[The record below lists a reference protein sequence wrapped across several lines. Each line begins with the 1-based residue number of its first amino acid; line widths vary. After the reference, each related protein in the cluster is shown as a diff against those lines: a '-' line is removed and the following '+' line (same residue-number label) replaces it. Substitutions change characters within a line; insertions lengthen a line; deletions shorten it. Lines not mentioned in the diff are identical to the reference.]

1 MINFIFISLLI
12 LQIETLPS
20 PVINR
25 NSFELL
31 SNSRYSFHSGFSSNL
46 SNQILSNILWAMA
59 KAPIIGSYREI
70 YVAKP
75 NNLYLY
81 NPENHTLNLHLTGNR
96 RSNSNSAFEIG
107 VATERYEEAGFIIQL
122 GLLAATSFWDS
133 LSNAVSCPMQS
144 ATNYANNNWSPIHP
158 IRLVNV
164 YGFSQRRGID
174 TTNIAISSDSSLPR
188 PVIYQHDT
196 FEILIRDL
204 SFDTIFL
211 PSPLSIEKISQIL
224 WAGYG
229 VTPHMTANNRRGL
242 TVPSAIA
249 NYYLTQKIY
258 LVNEYGVYRYH
269 NRLPPGTNLTTA
281 DHRIEVIVNEDRRSA
296 LRNAIPRIPQT
307 APVYI
312 IICVGDTSSNYHLLE
327 AGFVGIQMLLQA
339 KSLNLSSSLTLPL
352 LPNERNLIREVLSL
366 PSSDFPVIIFSCGE
380 KISEIKEG
388 KKVKKESFGRFK
400 IYDFLGRKILETN
413 KPIDASRLKKGVY
426 FILYEN
432 LWRKIVVN

>member
-1 MINFIFISLLI
+1 MINFIFFSFLI
-12 LQIETLPS
+12 LPVETLPS

-25 NSFELL
+25 NSFEVI
-31 SNSRYSFHSGFSSNL
+31 SNSRYSFHSGFTANL
-46 SNQILSNILWAMA
+46 SDQVLSNILWAMSR
-59 KAPIIGSYREI
+59 APQIGSYREI

-81 NPENHTLNLHLTGNR
+81 NPENHALVLHLSGNR
-96 RSNSNSAFEIG
+96 RSNSSSAFEIG
-107 VATERYEEAGFIIQL
+107 VATERYEEAGFLIQL
-122 GLLAATSFWDS
+122 GLLSATSFWDS

-144 ATNYANNNWSPIHP
+144 ATNYANNNWSPYHP
-158 IRLVNV
+158 IRMVNIH
-164 YGFSQRRGID
+164 GFAQRRGID

-188 PVIYQHDT
+188 PVIYQNDT
-196 FEILIRDL
+196 FEILINNL
-204 SFDTIFL
+204 GFDTLFL
-211 PSPLSIEKISQIL
+211 PTPLSLSKVSQIL

-249 NYYLTQKIY
+249 NYYLTRRIY

-281 DHRIEVIVNEDRRSA
+281 DHRIELIVNEDRRSA

-312 IICVGDTSSNYHLLE
+312 VISVGDTSSNYQLLE

-339 KSLNLSSSLTLPL
+339 KSLNLAGSLTLPL
-352 LPNERNLIREVLSL
+352 SPNERSLIREALSL
-366 PSSDFPVIIFSCGE
+366 PSSDYPVIIFSGGE
-380 KISEIKEG
+380 RISKIEERKP
-388 KKVKKESFGRFK
+388 KKANTFRKIK
-400 IYDFLGRKILETN
+400 IYDFLGRKILENN
-413 KPIDASRLKKGVY
+413 KPLKKGIY
-426 FILYEN
+426 FILYQKETSCSF
-432 LWRKIVVN
+432 RKIVIK